1 MSQLYE
7 RAKALGT
14 FAQNVKW
21 FTPDYVPVAGTSRAS
36 DLIVQINSSTS
47 VIVEVTVNG
56 GSTFNPINS
65 GNAIPVGF
73 SQFDIFATKED
84 QVNLRTTDPAG
95 ISVDCRLINDLT
107 A

>member
-21 FTPDYVPVAGTSRAS
+21 FTPDYTPLAGTGRTS
-36 DLIVQINSSTS
+36 DLIIQINTSSS
-47 VIVEVTVNG
+47 VIVEVTVDG
-56 GSTFNPINS
+56 GSTFKPINS
-65 GNAIPVGF
+65 GNPVPLGF
-73 SQFDIFATKED
+73 SQFDIFATKD
-84 QVNLRTTDPAG
+84 DLVNVRTSDGAG
-95 ISVDCRLINDLT
+95 ISVDARLINDLT

>member
-21 FTPDYVPVAGTSRAS
+21 FTPDYTPLAGTSRTS
-36 DLIVQINSSTS
+36 DLIIQINASSS
-47 VIVEVTVNG
+47 VIVEVTVDG
-56 GSTFNPINS
+56 GNVFNPINS
-65 GNAIPVGF
+65 GLPVPVGF
-73 SQFDIFATKED
+73 SQFDIFATKD
-84 QVNLRTTDPAG
+84 DRVNLRTTDPGG